1 MKRTLTLLTGVLM
14 VLAIVSGANA
24 QQVVFSDDFSGP
36 EIDGSIWQ
44 VATGSWSQSE
54 GLLKGTWP
62 LDNANSVYFYR
73 LSTERIVDPNML
85 LLLK

>member
-24 QQVVFSDDFSGP
+24 QHVVFSDDFSGP